1 MGNLVAPR
9 APRAWNRCWSPWHQC
24 PDAHHASSPA
34 VPISSSARAGASTGG
49 ARSVAD
55 SVAATVG
62 NYRGA
67 RPRTTWPPV
76 SGPTGE
82 LAPRAAHPPVH
93 QRRPHLSASVVP
105 SCPAPHLSR
114 SALQYAGPV
123 SDPITASI
131 ETVGTTLDAVERAL
145 TRLRE
150 GTYRTC
156 STCAAPLDPEALGA
170 DPLLEHCSAH
180 AEPR

>member
-93 QRRPHLSASVVP
+93 QRR
-105 SCPAPHLSR
+105 
-114 SALQYAGPV
+114 
-123 SDPITASI
+123 
-131 ETVGTTLDAVERAL
+131 
-145 TRLRE
+145 
-150 GTYRTC
+150 
-156 STCAAPLDPEALGA
+156 AAPLDLGGSELPGPSSEPIAPPVRWAGERPDHRVHRDRGHDARCRRARPHETARGDLPHVLDLRSAPRPRGSRRRSAARALLG
-170 DPLLEHCSAH
+170 
-180 AEPR
+180 PR